1 MTVIEQ
7 LDPYALR
14 LQDFSLSEEQS
25 ALQDSYRKFFARHSP
40 ADVVRAAEPVGYD
53 ETLWHRLVETGIT
66 TMALP
71 EAAGGDGAS
80 MLDIVVIAEELGR
93 ALAPVP
99 MISHIVASNLIAR
112 AGAHTELAEH
122 INGRPVTVALNPVRR
137 GAPQLVPESA
147 IAADVVALSGD
158 RIELHRNDKPAAHVA
173 NLGSTP
179 LAWWTPGQSPSALGD
194 SAAGAVDWHHRAV
207 DEWRVLTAAA
217 LVGLTEAAL
226 SLGVEFAKTRETMG
240 VPIGA
245 LQGVSFS
252 LADVEIGVAGARN
265 LARRAAWMMDHE
277 PLNRPDL
284 PTVAY
289 SYCSRVA
296 THGVSAAQHVQ
307 GGLGFTV
314 EADISLYFLRAKGWS
329 VLGGELAGH
338 PARIGA
344 MLLAAQGPAA
354 QEDVQKP
361 FRST

>member
-14 LQDFSLSEEQS
+14 RQDFSLSEEQR
-25 ALQDSYRKFFARHSP
+25 ALQDSYRKFFARYSP
-40 ADVVRAAEPVGYD
+40 TDVVRAAEPVGYD
-53 ETLWHRLVETGIT
+53 EKLWQRLVETGIT
-66 TMALP
+66 SMALP
-71 EAAGGDGAS
+71 EAAGGDDAT
-80 MLDIVVIAEELGR
+80 MLDIVVIAEEMGR
-93 ALAPVP
+93 AVAPVP

-112 AGAHTELAEH
+112 AGEHAELVEH
-122 INGRPVTVALNPVRR
+122 IKGRPVTFALDSVR
-137 GAPQLVPESA
+137 GATPQLVPDSA
-147 IAADVVALSGD
+147 VAADVVALRGN
-158 RIELHRNDKPAAHVA
+158 RLELHRNDTPAAHAV

-179 LAWWTPGQSPSALGD
+179 LAWWTPDPSPLALGD
-194 SAAGAVDWHHRAV
+194 SAEDAVRWHRRAV

-217 LVGLTEAAL
+217 LVGLTDAAL
-226 SLGVEFAKTRETMG
+226 RLGVEFAKTRETMG
-240 VPIGA
+240 VPIGT
-245 LQGVSFS
+245 LQGVAFP

-265 LARRAAWMMDHE
+265 LVRRAAWMMDHQ

-296 THGVSAAQHVQ
+296 TQGVSAAQHVQ

-338 PARIGA
+338 AARVGA
-344 MLLAAQGPAA
+344 MLLAARGPET
-354 QEDVQKP
+354 QTTSNVP
-361 FRST
+361 LRSI